1 MNSSARHF
9 AHSGSYQ
16 STLGPNSNRTRFI
29 GDRGGRRDRD
39 RDTVNISTDAL
50 GISGDRN
57 RGPRASK
64 PTSKNS
70 PEEGSS
76 ASIKDVESTSRFHVQ
91 HFNSPDFITDYEHAK
106 FFVIKSF
113 SEDNI
118 HKSIKYN
125 VWASTPLGN
134 RKLDA
139 AYNEAKEMEGIC
151 PLFLFFSVRFL
162 HLLSINLC
170 PIGS

>member
-9 AHSGSYQ
+9 TPGGSYH
-16 STLGPNSNRTRFI
+16 STLGSSSNRIRFA
-29 GDRGGRRDRD
+29 GDKGGRRERD
-39 RDTVNISTDAL
+39 RDTVNISADTL
-50 GISGDRN
+50 GISSDRN
-57 RGPRASK
+57 RGPRALK

-76 ASIKDVESTSRFHVQ
+76 ASIKDVESTSRLHIQ
-91 HFNSPDFITDYEHAK
+91 HFNSLEFSTDYEQAK

-139 AYNEAKEMEGIC
+139 AYNEAKDMESSC
-151 PLFLFFSVRFL
+151 PVFLFFSVKFICFL
-162 HLLSINLC
+162 QLVHN
-170 PIGS
+170 

>member
-9 AHSGSYQ
+9 AHSGTYQ
-16 STLGPNSNRTRFI
+16 STLGSSSNRIRFA
-29 GDRGGRRDRD
+29 GDKGGRRERD
-39 RDTVNISTDAL
+39 RDTVNISTDTL
-50 GISGDRN
+50 GVSGDRN

-70 PEEGSS
+70 PEDGST

-91 HFNSPDFITDYEHAK
+91 HFNSPDFTTDYERAK

-139 AYNEAKEMEGIC
+139 AYHEAKEMEGVG
-151 PLFLFFSVRFL
+151 PLFLFFSVRL
-162 HLLSINLC
+162 ICLLSI
-170 PIGS
+170 